1 MTSRQRW
8 TLVCTVIGS
17 GAVFLDGTIVN
28 AALKHIGQDLPGT
41 IFGVLEGQAYI
52 VGGYLAVLAALLIL
66 AGALSD
72 HYGRRRVYAI
82 GLVGFAATSALCGL
96 APSLEA
102 LVVFRLAQGAA
113 GALLIPGSL
122 ALITHAFD
130 GVARARAFGIWAAS
144 TSALVVLGPIVGGS
158 MVDTVGWRVA
168 FLINVPLLAFA
179 LWATL
184 RYVQES
190 RDEETTGR
198 FDWLGAIV
206 AALAVGG
213 LAFGLIRGQANA
225 WADSAA
231 WIAIVIGLVCL
242 IAFPVLMARRPN
254 PLVPLELFRSRAFTA
269 VNLAT
274 FFVYGGL
281 YVTFFYQ
288 AVILQGVLGYTA
300 LGAGVTGLPTG
311 IMLALLSTRIGTL
324 SGRMGARRFL
334 VTGPLLM
341 ALGLLWLAR
350 LPVDSAAWPAAIES
364 PSTLIPPID
373 VFIDILP
380 YSLLFGL
387 GISLVVAPLTSTL
400 MGSISGRFS
409 GLGSAINN
417 AISRVGQPLLGAL
430 IFIAI
435 SATYYASL
443 AASTGLDTT
452 DPGIRKA
459 FQPLNPPAAGATAAQ
474 TAASDQASIEA
485 FHLAMLVCAGL
496 LVVGALVSWFGLR
509 ERAPEPATET
519 VTAPQPPA
527 TETVTAP
534 QPPATETVT
543 APQPPATEPATA
555 TGSATAPEPPAPSI

>member
-41 IFGVLEGQAYI
+41 LVGVLEGQAYI

-82 GLVGFAATSALCGL
+82 GLVGFASTSALCGL
-96 APSLEA
+96 APTLEL

-130 GVARARAFGIWAAS
+130 GAQRARAFGIWAAS

-184 RYVQES
+184 RHVQES

-198 FDWLGAIV
+198 FDWLGAVV

-225 WADSAA
+225 WSDSAA
-231 WIAIVIGLVCL
+231 WIAMVIGAVCL
-242 IAFPVLMARRPN
+242 IAFPILMARRPN
-254 PLVPLELFRSRAFTA
+254 PLVPLQLFRSRAFTS

-300 LGAGVTGLPTG
+300 LGAGITGLPTG

-324 SGRMGARRFL
+324 SGRLGSRRFL
-334 VTGPLLM
+334 VAGPLLM
-341 ALGLLWLAR
+341 TVGLLWLAR
-350 LPVDSAAWPAAIES
+350 LPADSAAWPAAIEAPES
-364 PSTLIPPID
+364 LLPPID

-387 GISLVVAPLTSTL
+387 GISLVVAPLTNTL

-417 AISRVGQPLLGAL
+417 SISRVGQPLLGAL

-443 AASTGLDTT
+443 GSATGIDTT

-474 TAASDQASIEA
+474 VAASNQASIEA

-496 LVVGALVSWFGLR
+496 LAVGAFVSWYGLR
-509 ERAPEPATET
+509 ERATET
-519 VTAPQPPA
+519 
-527 TETVTAP
+527 
-534 QPPATETVT
+534 
-543 APQPPATEPATA
+543 PATEPGVATEPEPGPANQPGVA
-555 TGSATAPEPPAPSI
+555 TEPEPGPATEPPAPST